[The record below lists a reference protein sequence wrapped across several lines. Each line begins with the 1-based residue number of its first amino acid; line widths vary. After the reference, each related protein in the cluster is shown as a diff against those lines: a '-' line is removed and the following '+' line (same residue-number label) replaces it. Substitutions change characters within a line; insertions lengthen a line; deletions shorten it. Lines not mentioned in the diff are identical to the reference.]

1 MIYYHAN
8 DFASRQK
15 KLDGRYYYFK
25 KYSSSPKS
33 LNLVFLSIKKKCT
46 IGEMIL
52 ISTNIIVGVLI
63 LTLILLS
70 IIFIFAIKYRFTNI

>member
-8 DFASRQK
+8 DFASKQK
-15 KLDGRYYYFK
+15 KLDGGFYFFK
-25 KYSSSPKS
+25 KYSSDPKI

-46 IGEMIL
+46 IDEMIS
-52 ISTNIIVGVLI
+52 ISTNIVVGMLI
-63 LTLILLS
+63 LTLVLLS